1 MIYKLQTL
9 ESKFGSDIEGEIQ
22 VPTPQIAGINYQD
35 LFKIAL
41 FILVGYFIIKLL
53 TR

>member
-9 ESKFGSDIEGEIQ
+9 ESRFGEDIQGEIQ
-22 VPTPQIAGINYQD
+22 FPATQIAGINYQD